1 MGLLAG
7 HNDMP
12 LLARTGVGRDI
23 NRHYYTR
30 GEIESALEKPVVERL
45 LELIRLRNSHPAF
58 QGTFELARSAD
69 EVLDLRWRN
78 DQEFARLHV
87 DLHSGSHRLEF
98 SSGGRSETLSLL
110 ELVDA

>member
-1 MGLLAG
+1 MTCRYWKRPAS
-7 HNDMP
+7 
-12 LLARTGVGRDI
+12 AAISTG
-23 NRHYYTR
+23 HYYTR

-78 DQEFARLHV
+78 DQELPACMSICAPAVIASNFQAA
-87 DLHSGSHRLEF
+87 
-98 SSGGRSETLSLL
+98 
-110 ELVDA
+110 DAQRP